1 MSVVMEGEGEE
12 GDVALVKG
20 QSRRRLWSFFAVHN
34 VLVSRR
40 LFLFNPESLC
50 SCCSLWFVRDVGKKQ
65 RMKEGAVTAFA
76 FSLP

>member
-34 VLVSRR
+34 VNVLVSRR
-40 LFLFNPESLC
+40 LFLF
-50 SCCSLWFVRDVGKKQ
+50 
-65 RMKEGAVTAFA
+65 
-76 FSLP
+76 

>member
-20 QSRRRLWSFFAVHN
+20 QSRRRLWSFFAVHSN

-40 LFLFNPESLC
+40 LFLF
-50 SCCSLWFVRDVGKKQ
+50 
-65 RMKEGAVTAFA
+65 
-76 FSLP
+76 